1 MNAVV
6 ADVEERV
13 LSLFQPDT
21 LLGFEYHEGLRR
33 KIPLEPEKCLMLA
46 LLEDAVTCFKK
57 NLFARSAPAK
67 ELFHEAEDWILEE
80 QSTDLFSFNNV
91 CESFGLEPVSMR
103 QELLRWK
110 ERQLS
115 ERQKTTMSPLA
126 AA

>member
-1 MNAVV
+1 MSAVV
-6 ADVEERV
+6 DVEERV
-13 LSLFQPDT
+13 LSLFQADT
-21 LLGFEYHEGLRR
+21 LLAFEYREGLRR

-46 LLEDAVTCFKK
+46 LLEDAITCFKK
-57 NLFARSAPAK
+57 NLFARSAVAQ
-67 ELFHEAEDWILEE
+67 ELFREAEDWILEE

-91 CESFGLEPVSMR
+91 CESFGLEPASMR

-115 ERQKTTMSPLA
+115 ERQKSTVTPLA

>member
-1 MNAVV
+1 MSAVV
-6 ADVEERV
+6 DVEERV

-21 LLGFEYHEGLRR
+21 LLGFEYREGLRR

-46 LLEDAVTCFKK
+46 LLEDAITCFKK
-57 NLFARSAPAK
+57 NLFARSAPAQ
-67 ELFHEAEDWILEE
+67 ELFREAEDWILEE
-80 QSTDLFSFNNV
+80 QSTDLFSFNSV
-91 CESFGLEPVSMR
+91 CESFALEPASMR

-115 ERQKTTMSPLA
+115 ERQKSTVTPLA